1 MLHFRIEPSTV
12 ACVVCLMFLARISTI
27 DLHCFFL
34 ENFEISTDL
43 KPNSSGLIPE
53 RRHHNGREF
62 LFRWLMVDGNG
73 LTWECIES
81 TDYLVG
87 PFLLPFWLK
96 YPILT
101 DSENQMHTH
110 ANWMGKL
117 KLFTHAL
124 SCALSIDCVHRYWIV
139 FDLRKRG
146 MIPIWMSKRFASS
159 ALKVHIG
166 ITPFTPLHSIPFQIQ
181 NTNT

>member
-12 ACVVCLMFLARISTI
+12 ACVHNMFNVFGPNFNNRFTL
-27 DLHCFFL
+27 FFL

-110 ANWMGKL
+110 ANTRTQIEWENWNCL
-117 KLFTHAL
+117 PTLYRVHSAL
-124 SCALSIDCVHRYWIV
+124 IV
-139 FDLRKRG
+139 FTAIELCLICGSAAWFQFECRNDLRPAR
-146 MIPIWMSKRFASS
+146 
-159 ALKVHIG
+159 
-166 ITPFTPLHSIPFQIQ
+166 
-181 NTNT
+181 